1 MPCTL
6 KKFYANSSSTEAFF
20 KKTQACVRSQHL
32 KYSQNSVLL
41 RPAYVWEITF
51 KNVDANTLRLVGEME
66 ASRRKAKEQTLL
78 RTFVVLIR
86 NTTWRC
92 GKVEKSIVRH
102 LYKRHRNFGK
112 PSMSMRDIMQNL
124 NLTGAKKDECI
135 DAIKRLEKRNI
146 VKILPL

>member
-1 MPCTL
+1 MGDS
-6 KKFYANSSSTEAFF
+6 K
-20 KKTQACVRSQHL
+20 
-32 KYSQNSVLL
+32 
-41 RPAYVWEITF
+41 
-51 KNVDANTLRLVGEME
+51 
-66 ASRRKAKEQTLL
+66 RRKIREQTLV
-78 RTFVVLIR
+78 RTLVILIR

-112 PSMSMRDIMQNL
+112 PGVSIREIMQNL
-124 NLTGAKKDECI
+124 NLTGTKKDECI

>member
-1 MPCTL
+1 M
-6 KKFYANSSSTEAFF
+6 
-20 KKTQACVRSQHL
+20 
-32 KYSQNSVLL
+32 
-41 RPAYVWEITF
+41 F
-51 KNVDANTLRLVGEME
+51 KNVDVYTLMLVGEMGD
-66 ASRRKAKEQTLL
+66 SQRRKVREQTLV
-78 RTFVVLIR
+78 RTIVVLIR

-112 PSMSMRDIMQNL
+112 PGVSVRDIMQNL
-124 NLTGAKKDECI
+124 NLSGAKKDECI